1 MKSGPP
7 SDSSQMDDSPEFFR
21 REDESDDRLFYTE
34 PRLVVHIDEH
44 AIAAA
49 GEYFAR
55 KLPENGVIL
64 DLMSSWRS
72 HLPEGFSTEKLVG
85 LGLNA
90 TEMAENPQLDE
101 WYVHDLNA
109 DPVLPFEDGSFDAAV
124 VTVSIQYMV
133 KPVEVFS
140 QVNRVLKEGATFH
153 VIYSDRAFPTK
164 AVEVW
169 QRLDDAGRA
178 RLIALY
184 FSSSGGWKAV
194 RSISISP
201 KLRSY
206 SDPVYVVSAR
216 KSATSDA

>member
-1 MKSGPP
+1 M
-7 SDSSQMDDSPEFFR
+7 
-21 REDESDDRLFYTE
+21 
-34 PRLVVHIDEH
+34 VHIDEH
-44 AIAAA
+44 AIAAV

-140 QVNRVLKEGATFH
+140 QVNRVLKDCRWSTIMSVVNRSGKMSVHERIDIDPERTGKAPSAQR
-153 VIYSDRAFPTK
+153 YPGRSD
-164 AVEVW
+164 
-169 QRLDDAGRA
+169 
-178 RLIALY
+178 I
-184 FSSSGGWKAV
+184 SG
-194 RSISISP
+194 
-201 KLRSY
+201 
-206 SDPVYVVSAR
+206 
-216 KSATSDA
+216 

>member
-44 AIAAA
+44 AIAAV

-184 FSSSGGWKAV
+184 FSRLRGLEGGAV
-194 RSISISP
+194 DKHQSEAEVL
-201 KLRSY
+201 LRSGLRGVG
-206 SDPVYVVSAR
+206 PQVR
-216 KSATSDA
+216 N